1 MTRGLDLLN
10 EISDRLG
17 WLQIDSIEGQTLSD
31 EERKLLRLLNRV
43 LQTLEGVD
51 DWPMLR
57 KDGALSLVA
66 KDESDITSGS
76 EQWVTATQNST
87 TVTIAN
93 GDFDDT
99 YKNRVFQVV
108 GYPTIYQIT
117 DVLSATEL
125 VIDKPWIDDSI
136 VAATDQNTFK
146 IGVDRYALPE
156 DFDRP
161 ATSMKNFLA
170 PYKIQPI
177 SPNEFDEIRRQSS
190 GITFGDPKYFTI
202 YGMNEGQT
210 AWIIHFHAWPS
221 DTRIIRYSYQMIHPT
236 INSDNDKILF
246 PVRYNEAIIETVLQL
261 AQRDYEDSAK
271 TQQTLLD
278 MLQKFNEQT
287 PSLTDN
293 KKIMRP
299 SKSIRR
305 NIRRAAARSGVR
317 IDYHDYFDKAGNIRL
332 P

>member
-10 EISDRLG
+10 EIADRIG
-17 WLQIDSIEGQTLSD
+17 WRQIDSIEGQVLPNET
-31 EERKLLRLLNRV
+31 RKLLRLLNRV

-66 KDESDITSGS
+66 KDESTVVEGS
-76 EQWVTATQNST
+76 EQWVTATLNST
-87 TVTIAN
+87 AITVAN
-93 GDFDDT
+93 GDFTDT
-99 YKNRVFQVV
+99 YKNRMFQIV
-108 GYPTIYQIT
+108 GYPTIFRIV
-117 DVLSATEL
+117 DVVSPTEL
-125 VIDKPWIDDSI
+125 TLDKPWVNESI
-136 VAATDQNTFK
+136 VGATNQNTFK
-146 IGVDRYALPE
+146 IGVDQYALPT

-161 ATSMKNFLA
+161 ATSFQNFLSSYSIGA
-170 PYKIQPI
+170 I
-177 SPNEFDEIRRQSS
+177 SPNEFDALRRQRS
-190 GITFGDPKYFTI
+190 GIVFGDPTYYTI

-210 AWIIHFHAWPS
+210 AWIIHFHEWPS
-221 DTRIIRYSYQMIHPT
+221 ETRIIRYSYQMIHPK
-236 INSDNDKILF
+236 IDSDNDKILF
-246 PVRYNEAIIETVLQL
+246 PVRYNEAIIDTVLQL

-278 MLQKFNEQT
+278 MLQKFDEQS

-293 KKIMRP
+293 KSIMRP

-305 NIRRAAARSGVR
+305 NVRRAAARSGVR
-317 IDYHDYFDKAGNIRL
+317 IDYHDYFDKAGNTRL